1 MAHTRATKAAR
12 VGATALF
19 GTLGVALV
27 ASTIARLPAREP
39 TTASRPHAPP
49 PTAKPAA
56 VNVAARAALP
66 EPSARPASPP
76 APVSTSGTTQAP
88 IDPDTYIVKRV
99 LDVPKPFVHGD
110 FYWDEQGVP
119 AGPVIITVDLVAQTL
134 SVFRNGYEIGTA
146 VVLYGA
152 DRKPTPTGTFTI
164 TQKDADHISNL
175 YDAPM
180 PYMMRL
186 TNDGVAI
193 HGSPEL
199 HPSYATH
206 GCVGLPIPFARKLF
220 AATKLGTRVIITR
233 GRMIQ
238 RNGRKIAA

>member
-1 MAHTRATKAAR
+1 MANTKATRAAR
-12 VGATALF
+12 MAVAMLF
-19 GTLGVALV
+19 GTLGLALV
-27 ASTIARLPAREP
+27 AATVARLPAREP
-39 TTASRPHAPP
+39 ADTQREAAASPASSTASADASPAPRAPPAPAPP
-49 PTAKPAA
+49 PAPSS
-56 VNVAARAALP
+56 LP
-66 EPSARPASPP
+66 TNA
-76 APVSTSGTTQAP
+76 
-88 IDPDTYIVKRV
+88 DTYAVKRV

-110 FYWDEQGVP
+110 FYWNEDGVP
-119 AGPVIITVDLVAQTL
+119 PGPVIITVDLAAQTL

-193 HGSPEL
+193 HGSREL

-206 GCVGLPIPFARKLF
+206 GCVGLPIPFAKRLF
-220 AATKLGTRVIITR
+220 GATKLGTRVIITR
-233 GRMIQ
+233 GRMIE
-238 RNGRKIAA
+238 RGDRSISA

>member
-12 VGATALF
+12 IAATALF
-19 GTLGVALV
+19 GTLGLALV

-39 TTASRPHAPP
+39 TTASRPLAASPD
-49 PTAKPAA
+49 ASPAA
-56 VNVAARAALP
+56 VITPAPPALAEAAP
-66 EPSARPASPP
+66 RPATQP
-76 APVSTSGTTQAP
+76 APVSVSGPTQAST
-88 IDPDTYIVKRV
+88 DPNTYIVKRV

-110 FYWDEQGVP
+110 FYWDEEGVP
-119 AGPVIITVDLVAQTL
+119 AGPMIITVDLDAQTL

-206 GCVGLPIPFARKLF
+206 GCVGLPIAFARKLF

-238 RNGRKIAA
+238 RNERKIAA